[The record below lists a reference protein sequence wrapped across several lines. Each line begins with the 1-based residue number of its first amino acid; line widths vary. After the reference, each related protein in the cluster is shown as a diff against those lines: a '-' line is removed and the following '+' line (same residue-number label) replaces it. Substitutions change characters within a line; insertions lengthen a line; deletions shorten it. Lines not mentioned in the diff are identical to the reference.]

1 MFSLEENAK
10 AQECLDKAMPVSS
23 SRSAKPQSNSAAK
36 SYKNV
41 VHLRNSKDLLTFAI

>member
-10 AQECLDKAMPVSS
+10 AQECLDKAMPVFK
-23 SRSAKPQSNSAAK
+23 RSAKPQSNSAAK
-36 SYKNV
+36 SCKNV